1 MSHKKYRDR
10 WKQLNGTAH
19 TVIGAGA
26 GFLTANV
33 LQTDPTGTI
42 ILVGLGAISGLMPDV
57 DIDGKLS
64 NKITISHKLIKS
76 IVQCLSVLLV
86 LLSYFLGSGI
96 YKWTGIAAGLI
107 IFFLSSFIKQRRML
121 TMTGIGLFIGGFYLH
136 ENWLWQL
143 GIFIIAA
150 SFVPHRSYTHSIIG
164 ILAFSYISYQLEASM
179 KMNGIF
185 IACFLGYI
193 SHIVADMK
201 MLPFNKKGVK
211 LFLPF
216 TNREF

>member
-1 MSHKKYRDR
+1 MEK
-10 WKQLNGTAH
+10 LNGTAH

-33 LQTDPTGTI
+33 LQTDPTETI

-76 IVQCLSVLLV
+76 IVQCLSVLFILIC
-86 LLSYFLGSGI
+86 YFIGSGI
-96 YKWTGIAAGLI
+96 YKWAGVAAGLI
-107 IFFLSSFIKQRRML
+107 LFFLSSFIKQRRML
-121 TMTGIGLFIGGFYLH
+121 TITGIGLLIGGFYLH
-136 ENWLWQL
+136 ENWLWML
-143 GIFIIAA
+143 GIFIITA
-150 SFVPHRSYTHSIIG
+150 SFVPHRSYTHSILG
-164 ILAFSYISYQLEASM
+164 ILAFSYISFQLEASM
-179 KMNGIF
+179 KMDGVC
-185 IACFLGYI
+185 IACLLGYI
-193 SHIVADMK
+193 SHILADMK
-201 MLPFNKKGVK
+201 ILPFNKKGVK